1 MIDLKKKVELLFISL
16 SFWVRLML
24 SLYLRPISFPL
35 DVHVT
40 PQQIIH
46 PSYQF
51 IKYESLT
58 KDPYLDPLNN

>member
-1 MIDLKKKVELLFISL
+1 
-16 SFWVRLML
+16 ML

-58 KDPYLDPLNN
+58 KDPYLDPLNNWSIFKIHTLLNKLLI